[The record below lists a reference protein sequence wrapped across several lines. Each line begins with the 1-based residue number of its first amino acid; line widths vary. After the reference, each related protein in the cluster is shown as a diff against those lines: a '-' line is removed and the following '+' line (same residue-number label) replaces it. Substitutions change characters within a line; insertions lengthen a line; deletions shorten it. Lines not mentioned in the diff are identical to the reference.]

1 MSDNGH
7 HILPFKLYLN
17 IFVSLLVLTVIT
29 VWVAQFDFGSL
40 NTFIAMAVATVK
52 ASLVGMYFMHLK
64 YDDKANTVC
73 LLAGVFFLIVMF
85 AFIAVDVYTR
95 VPQGSTL

>member
-7 HILPFKLYLN
+7 HVLPFSLYVK
-17 IFVSLLVLTVIT
+17 IFLSLLFLTVVT

-52 ASLVGMYFMHLK
+52 ATLVGLYFMHLK
-64 YDDKANTVC
+64 YDEKTNSVC

-85 AFIAVDVYTR
+85 AFIAIDVYTR
-95 VPQGSTL
+95 IPQGSTL